1 MTQSSDLLA
10 QIVAGMPEDFAH
22 PVDDV
27 AITRRKMAP
36 LHGHPLADDT
46 AVRSVTLGGV
56 PAAWLSRPTCRPER
70 GCVLFFHGGAFVSC
84 DLEAYQFYAEFA
96 ADWVG
101 VPVLTIDYPLAPEH
115 RFPAAL
121 DHCVAA
127 YRGLLEAG
135 QDPTRLICLGD
146 SCGGGLALSTVMV
159 ARDEGLPV
167 PAGVVSLSG
176 WLDLDTSGYGP
187 GPPASRD
194 PFITEGFLRA
204 RALDYLGE
212 AGDLHGP
219 AASPGRGDLAGLP
232 PLLLQVGETDL
243 CRQDAARVAV
253 RARRAGVDARLDVI
267 AGGVHGVQGLVNLGV
282 SEAVAAWESVRE
294 FADSVLRP

>member
-1 MTQSSDLLA
+1 VTVATELLR
-10 QIVAGMPEDFAH
+10 QIVAGMPDDFAA
-22 PVDDV
+22 PGDDWAV
-27 AITRRKMAP
+27 TRQKMAP

-46 AVRSVTLGGV
+46 TVRAVTVGGV
-56 PAAWLSRPTCRPER
+56 RAAWLSRPRCRPQR
-70 GCVLFFHGGAFVSC
+70 GTVLFCHGGAFVSC
-84 DLEAYQFYAEFA
+84 DAEAYQFYAEYI

-101 VPVLTIDYPLAPEH
+101 VPVLTVDYPLAPEH

-121 DHCVAA
+121 DACLAV
-127 YRGLLEAG
+127 YRGLLDEG
-135 QDPTRLICLGD
+135 QDPDRLICLGD
-146 SCGGGLALSTVMV
+146 SCGGGLALSSVMR

-176 WLDLDTSGYGP
+176 WLDLDTSGYGAEGP
-187 GPPASRD
+187 GVRD

-204 RALDYLGE
+204 RALDYLGP
-212 AGDLHGP
+212 AGDPHGS

-243 CRQDAARVAV
+243 CRRDAARLAD
-253 RARRAGVDARLDVI
+253 RARDAGVDARLDVI

-282 SEAVAAWESVRE
+282 AEAVAAWESVWR
-294 FADSVLRP
+294 FADSILPE